1 MNNSQHNT
9 TELDH
14 KLKAALEELDQEW
27 VEIDGARVRPSQC
40 FHVDANPP
48 HVLFNTNCPDT
59 LKKKVQEILSH
70 YTGYPDTHEGSSQ
83 R

>member
-27 VEIDGARVRPSQC
+27 VEIDGAREKTTCNAYSKYGTKRW
-40 FHVDANPP
+40 
-48 HVLFNTNCPDT
+48 
-59 LKKKVQEILSH
+59 
-70 YTGYPDTHEGSSQ
+70 
-83 R
+83 